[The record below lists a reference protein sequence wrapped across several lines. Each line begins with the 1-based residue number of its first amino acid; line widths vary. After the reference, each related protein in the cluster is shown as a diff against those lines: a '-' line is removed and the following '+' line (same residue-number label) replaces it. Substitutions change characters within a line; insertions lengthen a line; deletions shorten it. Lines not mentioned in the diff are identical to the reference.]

1 MKLVIHDLL
10 EEEWER
16 FSQDYRGWKVI
27 SDKPIRPC
35 NGCFCCWDKTPGQC
49 TIKDGFENMGKLIH
63 VADEITVVSRYTYG
77 GFSSFIKNVFDRCLG
92 YVLPQFEV
100 VNGET
105 HHKRRYDEDKPFS
118 FVFYGRR
125 LSEEEKDSARRYV
138 NAVCANIRGHVR
150 DITFKEVSYVPV
162 PEKRI
167 VYQTYDRAVLL
178 NPSMRANRANSFRFA
193 RELSKRL
200 KKQHEIVNMQKYIN
214 DPEGLMEILK
224 DVPVIVLCTPLY
236 VDGLPSQL
244 IRLMERFEKE
254 YHGLRKKIY
263 VLANMGLYEASQLES
278 LFDAVR
284 QWCSEMGFDYCGGL
298 GISAGELIGTLV
310 EHIPFKTGPGKMNA
324 RGMKK
329 LAKAI
334 NGDTASKDLYTQPFL
349 FPRSLYISIANR
361 NWNSLA
367 KRNGLDP
374 KELYRQL

>member
-10 EEEWER
+10 EEDWKR
-16 FSQDYRGWKVI
+16 FSQNYRGWKVI
-27 SDKPIRPC
+27 SNKPIHSC

-49 TIKDGFENMGKLIH
+49 VIKDGFENMGKLIH
-63 VADEITVVSRYTYG
+63 VADEITVISRYTYG

-100 VNGET
+100 IKGET

-118 FVFYGRR
+118 FVFYGKK
-125 LSEEEKDSARRYV
+125 LSEEEKNSARRYV
-138 NAVCANIRGHVR
+138 NAVCANIRGHVK
-150 DITFKEVSYVPV
+150 DVAFKEVLYVPV

-167 VYQTYDRAVLL
+167 AYQTYDRAVLL
-178 NPSMRANRANSFRFA
+178 NPSMHATKANSYRFA
-193 RELSKRL
+193 KELSKRL
-200 KKQHEIVNMQKYIN
+200 KKQHEIVNMCKYMN
-214 DPEGLMEILK
+214 DPEGLMEILN

-254 YHGLRKKIY
+254 YHGLRKKVY
-263 VLANMGLYEASQLES
+263 VLANMGLYESSQLES
-278 LFDAVR
+278 LFDAVK
-284 QWCSEMGFDYCGGL
+284 QWCGEMGFDYCGGL
-298 GISAGELIGTLV
+298 GISAGELIGTLI
-310 EHIPFKTGPGKMNA
+310 EHIPFKTGPGKKNA

-334 NGDTASKDLYTQPFL
+334 NSDTVTKDLYTQPFM
-349 FPRSLYISIANR
+349 FPRSLYISIANG
-361 NWNSLA
+361 NWNTLA
-367 KRNGLDP
+367 KQNGLDP

>member
-27 SDKPIRPC
+27 SNKPIRSC

-49 TIKDGFENMGKLIH
+49 VIKDGFENMGKLIH
-63 VADEITVVSRYTYG
+63 VADEITIVSRYTYG

-100 VNGET
+100 IKGET

-118 FVFYGRR
+118 FVFYGKK
-125 LSEEEKDSARRYV
+125 LSEEEKNSARRYV
-138 NAVCANIRGHVR
+138 NAVCANIRGHVKEVS
-150 DITFKEVSYVPV
+150 FKEVLYIPV

-167 VYQTYDRAVLL
+167 GYQTYDRAVLL
-178 NPSMRANRANSFRFA
+178 NPSMRADRANSYRFA
-193 RELSKRL
+193 KELSARL
-200 KKQHEIVNMQKYIN
+200 KKQHEIVNMRKYVN
-214 DPEGLMEILK
+214 DPEGMMDVLN
-224 DVPVIVLCTPLY
+224 DVPILVLCTPLY

-254 YHGLRKKIY
+254 YHGLRKKVY
-263 VLANMGLYEASQLES
+263 VLANMGLYECSQLES
-278 LFDAVR
+278 LFDAVK

-298 GISAGELIGTLV
+298 GISAGELIGTLI
-310 EHIPFKTGPGKMNA
+310 EHIPFRLGPGKKNA

-334 NGDTASKDLYTQPFL
+334 NTDAMIKDLYTQPFM
-349 FPRSLYISIANR
+349 FPRSLYISIANG
-361 NWNSLA
+361 NWNTLA